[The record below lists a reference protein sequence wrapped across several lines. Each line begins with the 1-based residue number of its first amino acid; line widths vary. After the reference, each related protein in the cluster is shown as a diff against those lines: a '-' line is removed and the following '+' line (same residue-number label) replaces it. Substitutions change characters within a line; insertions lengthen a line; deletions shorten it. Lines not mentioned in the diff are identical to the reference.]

1 MARIIKFYIPTS
13 YRRINKDATLLERG
27 KLIVFTRLPR
37 TKSA

>member
-13 YRRINKDATLLERG
+13 YRKVKKDVSPLERG

-37 TKSA
+37 SKSA